1 MHRVTGGCEAYT
13 ARKQAAKIQ
22 LRNRIV
28 VDADAVMRA
37 EGCTRT
43 AGRVRTYGAA
53 GVSSSGHASKGI
65 LQEPKRAS
73 HLLRGGTGHQG
84 RPEVT
89 VDGSARGACADVPG
103 SSTRSAAPP
112 SDPRAS
118 HVARACNWRRARPPR
133 AIR

>member
-1 MHRVTGGCEAYT
+1 
-13 ARKQAAKIQ
+13 
-22 LRNRIV
+22 
-28 VDADAVMRA
+28 MRA

-84 RPEVT
+84 RPEVRERQAAQQAFARQLIASQEAERKRIAAELH
-89 VDGSARGACADVPG
+89 DGLGQHLV
-103 SSTRSAAPP
+103 
-112 SDPRAS
+112 
-118 HVARACNWRRARPPR
+118 V
-133 AIR
+133 IRNLALLT

>member
-1 MHRVTGGCEAYT
+1 MLRFTGRPVG
-13 ARKQAAKIQ
+13 AKRTQQGSRPRRFSSEIEP
-22 LRNRIV
+22 V
-28 VDADAVMRA
+28 ADADAVMRA

-53 GVSSSGHASKGI
+53 GVSSSGHAFKGI

-89 VDGSARGACADVPG
+89 VDGWR
-103 SSTRSAAPP
+103 SSRTTP
-112 SDPRAS
+112 
-118 HVARACNWRRARPPR
+118 
-133 AIR
+133 